1 MDKKI
6 VFLMMF
12 VIALGISN
20 TLVYAIEGDIVTTID
35 YFCNGDNS
43 IRNETIITGNIT
55 SNTTSQN
62 IEQITCD
69 YGCNDDNPIITIWG
83 NEASLCNPPEYF
95 QFIVLILIL
104 IGIYALYRR
113 LK

>member
-12 VIALGISN
+12 VVALGISN
-20 TLVYAIEGDIVTTID
+20 TLVYAVDNITYKE
-35 YFCNGDNS
+35 YFCSNNNS
-43 IRNETIITGNIT
+43 IKNIT
-55 SNTTSQN
+55 IVSNN
-62 IEQITCD
+62 ITISEVLEISPCD
-69 YGCNDDNPIITIWG
+69 YDCNDDNPIITIWG